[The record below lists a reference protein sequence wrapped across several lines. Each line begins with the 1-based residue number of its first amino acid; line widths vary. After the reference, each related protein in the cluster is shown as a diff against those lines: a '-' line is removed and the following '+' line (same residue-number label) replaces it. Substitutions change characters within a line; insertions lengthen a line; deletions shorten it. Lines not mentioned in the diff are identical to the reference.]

1 MNMKNSRGE
10 EMTIMEKWF
19 ENTGYSADVDGL
31 RNDYPWLSS
40 LEQYL
45 KENDW

>member
-1 MNMKNSRGE
+1 MKHFSLNR
-10 EMTIMEKWF
+10 
-19 ENTGYSADVDGL
+19 GL